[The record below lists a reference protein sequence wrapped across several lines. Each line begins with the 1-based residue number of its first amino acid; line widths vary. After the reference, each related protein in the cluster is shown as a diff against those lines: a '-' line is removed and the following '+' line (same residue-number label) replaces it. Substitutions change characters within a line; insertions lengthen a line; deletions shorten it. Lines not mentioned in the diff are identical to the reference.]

1 MIRPVRTSPLTLQI
15 KFGAM
20 LFRRA
25 VVWYHRPM
33 TDHKHKMSDFAGFDT
48 DALLSWYDQHARHL
62 PWRAFSPERAPAYHV
77 FLSELMLQQTV
88 VATVIPYF
96 QAFLRRWPDIQ
107 ALAAADEDEILK
119 AWAGLGYYARARN
132 MLKAAR
138 AVCEEY
144 NGRFPERAD
153 QLIKL
158 PGIGPYTAGAIAA
171 IAFDQPAVVLDGNIE
186 RVLIRFAAIDRP
198 KKQVKDRLAQGYSSV
213 LPRMRL
219 SDFPQAV
226 MDLGATVCT
235 PKQAR
240 CDLCPLAKGCA
251 GRHLPE
257 PAVLPVK
264 PVKSAKPVRQG
275 KVLLITNQDQQVVM
289 MQRPPSGLLGGM
301 LGFPSSGWD
310 KTAIDQTLAAA
321 LADKPLLDLP
331 DQLKHTFTHFTA
343 ELQISLVQIDK
354 DWSVPAGYF
363 WAEICPDDWPSLFKK
378 AWQLAA
384 ASKGFSD

>member
-33 TDHKHKMSDFAGFDT
+33 TDHEHKMSDFAGFDT

-107 ALAAADEDEILK
+107 ALAAADEDEVLK

-144 NGRFPERAD
+144 NGRFPERVD

-251 GRHLPE
+251 G
-257 PAVLPVK
+257 
-264 PVKSAKPVRQG
+264 
-275 KVLLITNQDQQVVM
+275 
-289 MQRPPSGLLGGM
+289 
-301 LGFPSSGWD
+301 
-310 KTAIDQTLAAA
+310 
-321 LADKPLLDLP
+321 
-331 DQLKHTFTHFTA
+331 
-343 ELQISLVQIDK
+343 
-354 DWSVPAGYF
+354 
-363 WAEICPDDWPSLFKK
+363 
-378 AWQLAA
+378 
-384 ASKGFSD
+384 

>member
-1 MIRPVRTSPLTLQI
+1 MIKLVQTSPVARQI

-20 LFRRA
+20 LFIRA
-25 VVWYHRPM
+25 VVCYHRFM
-33 TDHKHKMSDFAGFDT
+33 TDHDHKPSDFAGFDP
-48 DALLSWYDQHARHL
+48 DALLSWYDNNARHL

-96 QAFLRRWPDIQ
+96 QAFIRRWPDIQ
-107 ALAAADEDEILK
+107 ALAAADEADVLK

-138 AVCEEY
+138 AVCTDY
-144 NGRFPERAD
+144 NGRFPETAD
-153 QLIKL
+153 ELIKL

-171 IAFDQPAVVLDGNIE
+171 IAFAQPAVVLDGNIE
-186 RVLIRFAAIDRP
+186 RVLIRFAAIDQP
-198 KKQVKDRLAQGYSSV
+198 KKQVKDRLAKGYSSV
-213 LPRMRL
+213 LPRGRL
-219 SDFPQAV
+219 SDFPQAL
-226 MDLGATVCT
+226 MDLGAGVCT

-240 CDLCPLAKGCA
+240 CTICPLAKGCA
-251 GRHLPE
+251 GRHLPD

-275 KVLLITNQDQQVVM
+275 KVLLIMNQKQQVVM

-310 KTAIDQTLAAA
+310 KSAIDQTLNAA
-321 LADKPLLDLP
+321 LADSPCHDLP
-331 DQLKHTFTHFTA
+331 DQLRHTFTHFTA
-343 ELQISLVQIDK
+343 EVQISLVQVAE

-378 AWQLAA
+378 AWRLAA
-384 ASKGFSD
+384 ASPGLSD